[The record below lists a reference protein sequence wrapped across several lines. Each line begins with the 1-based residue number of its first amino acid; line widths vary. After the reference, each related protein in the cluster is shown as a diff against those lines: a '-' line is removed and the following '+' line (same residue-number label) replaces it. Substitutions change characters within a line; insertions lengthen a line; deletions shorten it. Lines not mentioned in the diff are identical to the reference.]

1 MKGFSY
7 LPDVAT
13 LELDREACVG
23 CGMCEEVCPHQVF
36 ALRGDKAEIVDADRC
51 MECGACRTNCPAGA
65 IRGRRRRRLRRR
77 ADQRVAERNPPGTAR
92 QRGLLLTP
100 GWPGADR
107 LAALSPGSSC
117 AGCGLVSGLFTSQMR
132 LSPPAAVTFS

>member
-36 ALRGDKAEIVDADRC
+36 VLRGDKAEIVDARPLH
-51 MECGACRTNCPAGA
+51 GV
-65 IRGRRRRRLRRR
+65 RRLPDELPGRGDPRSTS
-77 ADQRVAERNPPGTAR
+77 ASAAPPG
-92 QRGLLLTP
+92 
-100 GWPGADR
+100 
-107 LAALSPGSSC
+107 
-117 AGCGLVSGLFTSQMR
+117 
-132 LSPPAAVTFS
+132 